1 MILYNEKIRPI
12 LDDLEN
18 PEIELAGGS
27 AVGMVLSI
35 TDSLISYIC
44 NLTIGKKKYENVQ
57 DEVIKIKK
65 EAEVLREKALKV
77 IDEDRVV
84 LDKLLKAFKVRKEEP
99 EKLEE
104 ASKECVLF
112 CNTVME
118 DSLETLKLVSR
129 LEKVQKENYTFKQL
143 FEKFKEAKMLT
154 KEEAQL
160 EKKYHIRPSNK
171 PFGRNYCR
179 GMTTAFHNSK
189 ELYDK
194 VYKELRASDFNKF
207 IKESQKGTSAQRQMV
222 NLYMNLDKFA
232 LEEDLIDK
240 GYAQYITAVTNDKK
254 QVNKPQGREPE
265 KEKVFTYEQIDYL
278 WNFEAKS
285 DGLQKP
291 RKQDRE
297 IFIRD
302 FWLMLLYCGCRADE
316 LLSVYTANVFLDKNY
331 FVGGL
336 KTEAGINRTIP
347 IHPAVKHLFEK
358 YYNPQNEFLFTQPN
372 GNRIDYDYYLYHY
385 QHNFYNLHP
394 FISDHTSHDCRH
406 TLRTELENL
415 NIKQVI
421 INSIIG
427 HSNDNVGQDIYTHIP
442 LIEKQEAINMVTY
455 KKRKNLYIIAANQ

>member
-1 MILYNEKIRPI
+1 MRQIEIKKRANGSGCAAYLGKGRSKPWGAKITIGKDINGKNIYHFIDTFETELETLVCLENYHKNPTPLYIKEDKYNRIKTFPKIPYP
-12 LDDLEN
+12 LVSVEN
-18 PEIELAGGS
+18 PEK
-27 AVGMVLSI
+27 SI
-35 TDSLISYIC
+35 
-44 NLTIGKKKYENVQ
+44 
-57 DEVIKIKK
+57 
-65 EAEVLREKALKV
+65 
-77 IDEDRVV
+77 
-84 LDKLLKAFKVRKEEP
+84 
-99 EKLEE
+99 
-104 ASKECVLF
+104 
-112 CNTVME
+112 
-118 DSLETLKLVSR
+118 

-232 LEEDLIDK
+232 LEEDSIDK

-285 DGLQKP
+285 DGLQKQ

-347 IHPAVKHLFEK
+347 IHPAIKHLFEK